1 MPAWLDGGSSRRHH
15 KRLNRSCRVP
25 TLYTLAHGGRVL
37 DCTSTGAG
45 CTDYP
50 KGIRMSKL
58 ARRTVFATLLAL
70 GFSGAASAGAPT
82 QGLGQ
87 AWPNAVDVSVNA
99 HYHAYAFVL
108 GGVTYVQINDAAGNV
123 LGAIGTSG
131 GQFIVLPIGNAAS
144 VTTPQQSG
152 TATAATS
159 AGSAAVVYNDG
170 TTVIS
175 ATPMS
180 DGTTSLQA
188 ASASTQTASP
198 AESPAV
204 MEQTCDVITCSTHG
218 A

>member
-1 MPAWLDGGSSRRHH
+1 
-15 KRLNRSCRVP
+15 
-25 TLYTLAHGGRVL
+25 
-37 DCTSTGAG
+37 
-45 CTDYP
+45 
-50 KGIRMSKL
+50 MSKL

-131 GQFIVLPIGNAAS
+131 GQFIVLPIGNASS

-152 TATAATS
+152 TTTATS
-159 AGSAAVVYNDG
+159 AGNAAVVYNDG

-198 AESPAV
+198 AASPAV